1 MKNLIKLVLSIVLCA
16 VFITACAS
24 SAKTEGESATSL
36 EAVSESGKESQ
47 EAQSGAEKTDATEV
61 NKKACFITNMT
72 LGNDFTDLIWAGI
85 QKLESEGWTVK
96 CIEMTESG
104 EFADQIRAMAAEGY
118 DVMFTFADDV
128 SNVAVELA
136 PELAKSYP
144 NLHIFL
150 LDTYMEQDQPNC
162 TSIAVDTFESSFI
175 TVFAH
180 GNSSHAV
187 KKLKIEIEAIP
198 GLVKGIMTF
207 TYTVKTL
214 PPSI

>member
-24 SAKTEGESATSL
+24 ATKNGSDSDK
-36 EAVSESGKESQ
+36 ASESVSVASKDSQKEESDV
-47 EAQSGAEKTDATEV
+47 AVKTDGTEV

-150 LDTYMEQDQPNC
+150 LDTYMEQDQP
-162 TSIAVDTFESSFI
+162 SGGISYLRKPESLSPQRDR
-175 TVFAH
+175 TH
-180 GNSSHAV
+180 RRG
-187 KKLKIEIEAIP
+187 
-198 GLVKGIMTF
+198 GIF
-207 TYTVKTL
+207 
-214 PPSI
+214 S